1 MQVSIKWLHDY
12 IDFSETAEELADKLT
27 MAGIPVENVIR
38 ADEGLDKVVTGK
50 IEKITVHPDSDHMV
64 ITSINVGQGENI
76 QIVTGAPN
84 VKEGQIV
91 PVAMVGASLPNG
103 QKISKS
109 KLRGVASNGMLC
121 SADELKLD
129 TTNLPEEQLV
139 GIYILPE
146 DTKLGVNIADVLGLS
161 DDAVLEFELT
171 ANRGDCFSVF
181 GLVREVAIL
190 TGNQPKWPEI
200 AVKEDDAAKAAD
212 MVKIGIE
219 AHELCSRFSARVVKN
234 VKIGPSPAWMQQRLE
249 GAGIRAINNV
259 VDVTNFV
266 MVEVGQPMHA
276 YDYDQITGHSLT
288 ARKAQPQEN
297 LHTLDDSERLAK
309 GGELVIADSEKPA
322 GLAGIMGG
330 LESEVTENT
339 TTVVF
344 EAACFNGPSIRRT
357 SRSVGLHS
365 EASGRFERGTDITG
379 TIRALDRAAQLL
391 QDMGACTVAQ
401 GIVDVYPEQKE
412 TVHVDFTMEQINTR
426 LGTELPA
433 EKIID
438 ILEKLYF
445 KISDL
450 GNGSYRAEV
459 PSWRNDVT
467 FMEDLSEEIARIY
480 GYDNIASTTPRGNIM
495 QGVQSDVQSFVDRL
509 KLALS
514 YMGMCEELSF
524 SFTSES
530 MFDKMDLPADSPL
543 RKAIPILNPLTDEAP
558 LVRTSLIASIL
569 ENTMRNL
576 SRKNEDI
583 KIFDVAPVFYP
594 KALPLTELPREVL
607 KVAGLMMGRRND
619 VNWSTDNAV
628 IDFYDAKGMVEEL
641 LDILRIGRYQV
652 EAGEYTA
659 MHPGK
664 TALFKKGKEVI
675 AAVGELHPKV
685 AENLGITKK
694 AYIFEMDV
702 LTLMKYTANKTSYT
716 ALPKYPAI
724 SRDLAM
730 LVDATVNAAEIERVI
745 AQNGGQYFKGV
756 TLFDI
761 YTGKQIAEGKK
772 SMAFTM
778 QFQSNEKTLTD
789 AEADEAFQR
798 ILSAVQQE
806 FQAELRA

>member
-249 GAGIRAINNV
+249 GAGIRAINSV

-266 MVEVGQPMHA
+266 MVELGQPMHA

-675 AAVGELHPKV
+675 AAVGELHPKI

>member
-266 MVEVGQPMHA
+266 MVELGQPMHA

-309 GGELVIADSEKPA
+309 GGELVIADSAKPA

>member
-146 DTKLGVNIADVLGLS
+146 DTKLGVNIDDVLGLS

-266 MVEVGQPMHA
+266 MVELGQPMHA

>member
-266 MVEVGQPMHA
+266 MVELGQPMHA
-276 YDYDQITGHSLT
+276 YDYDQITGHILT

>member
-146 DTKLGVNIADVLGLS
+146 DSKLGVNIADVLGLS

-266 MVEVGQPMHA
+266 MVELGQPMHA

>member
-200 AVKEDDAAKAAD
+200 AVKEDDAAKASD

-266 MVEVGQPMHA
+266 MVELGQPMHA